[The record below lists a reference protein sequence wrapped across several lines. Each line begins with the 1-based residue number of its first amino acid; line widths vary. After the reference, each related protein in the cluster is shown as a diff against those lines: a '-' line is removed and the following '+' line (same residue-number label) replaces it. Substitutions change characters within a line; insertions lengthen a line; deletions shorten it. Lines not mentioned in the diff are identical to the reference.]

1 MAEACVKLDQSPDIV
16 SLDPQLLSDVLND
29 IERIGEMTGSQV
41 KSKEIVTGLQQRI
54 NAVTDACSAVS
65 LRPSVFCIEWVDPI
79 MCAGHWI
86 PEMVEMAG
94 GIDAFGDKTRGSF
107 VIDWEDVK
115 KADPDKIILMP
126 CGFGVSR
133 ALKDLESL
141 QERDGWSSLKAV
153 QNQEVYVIDAGSYTS
168 RSGPRL
174 VIGLEMLAEI
184 IHPELNAGLIPE
196 NSVLR
201 LYT

>member
-1 MAEACVKLDQSPDIV
+1 
-16 SLDPQLLSDVLND
+16 
-29 IERIGEMTGSQV
+29 
-41 KSKEIVTGLQQRI
+41 
-54 NAVTDACSAVS
+54 
-65 LRPSVFCIEWVDPI
+65 
-79 MCAGHWI
+79 
-86 PEMVEMAG
+86 
-94 GIDAFGDKTRGSF
+94 
-107 VIDWEDVK
+107 
-115 KADPDKIILMP
+115 MP